1 VVPASVA
8 NLGGGFDTLAVA
20 VQLYLRVRIIDVRPD
35 GGGRLTVVRS
45 IPSVRG
51 RNAVERAYEAIVQRV
66 GPNAPSVS
74 VEVDSDIP
82 TAAGL
87 GSSAAACVAGL
98 RVFEHVT
105 ESEVRTGTL
114 LALATSL
121 EGHADNAAA
130 ALHGGLTSVVEREDG
145 EPLAL
150 HWHWPDDLRLV
161 IATPTAG
168 LSTSKARAA
177 LLDPV
182 SRKDAVFN
190 LQRALSL
197 VHALQ
202 HGDYDRLREATK
214 DRLHQRVRTALVPQ
228 LADVLAL
235 DDPDILAAFLS
246 GAGPSVALV
255 ARRDFQRLE
264 RLLASIYDRAVSP
277 AIVRTLHVHQET
289 VPAREPMAVGKTV

>member
-1 VVPASVA
+1 
-8 NLGGGFDTLAVA
+8 
-20 VQLYLRVRIIDVRPD
+20 
-35 GGGRLTVVRS
+35 
-45 IPSVRG
+45 
-51 RNAVERAYEAIVQRV
+51 
-66 GPNAPSVS
+66 
-74 VEVDSDIP
+74 
-82 TAAGL
+82 
-87 GSSAAACVAGL
+87 VAGL